1 MVVVCLKYLLLVM
14 RAEHH
19 GEGGIMALTALVSET
34 KAKDGKFFWLTISL
48 GLFGTALLYGDGM
61 ITPAIS
67 VLSAIEGIELIT
79 PAVTPYVT
87 HITIGILVG
96 LFAFQYKG
104 TDSVGRLFGPVM
116 LVWFATLAALGLYQL
131 VQQPSV
137 LTALNPW
144 HSLTFFFRNG
154 WTGFL
159 VLGSVFLV
167 VTGGEALYA
176 DMGHFGRKPI
186 QWAWF
191 VVAFPALMLNYLG
204 QGSLMLREPAAASNP
219 FFLMAPSW
227 ARYPVVGLATLATII
242 ASQAL
247 ISAVFSLTLQAVQLG
262 YLPRLKVIHTSDT
275 ERGQIYIPA
284 VNWALMLA
292 CLSLVIG
299 FKSSSNLAAAYGI
312 AVTATMLIT
321 TILFWNLLIRGWGW
335 SPVRA
340 GLVCGF
346 FLVIELTF
354 FSANVVKLFNGG
366 WFPMLVGVVVYML
379 MTTWKNGRLLISS
392 LLQKRTMPLTDLLD
406 RLPSEGVCRVS
417 GLGIFMYGNTTGTP
431 PALLANIRHN
441 HALHETVIILSVEI
455 SGYPYVEESQ
465 QLNVTALGSGFW
477 RVQLRFGYQD
487 RTDVLKA
494 LRRVKL
500 NEQAII
506 PEEASFFVGRET
518 VIPRRELHST
528 MPYRQEKLFASMSR
542 NALDATSYFGI
553 PPECVVELGT
563 QIAI

>member
-1 MVVVCLKYLLLVM
+1 MNDFSHPTLVAEKAEQVGASLDPTAAPSEEEFPAASGDEHGSRVSHSYSQLRKLAIGALGVVYGDIGTSPLYSIREALHSGHLTIDSANIIGVLSLIFWSLMVVVCLKYLLLVM

-321 TILFWNLLIRGWGW
+321 TILFWNVSCRQ
-335 SPVRA
+335 
-340 GLVCGF
+340 
-346 FLVIELTF
+346 
-354 FSANVVKLFNGG
+354 FS
-366 WFPMLVGVVVYML
+366 
-379 MTTWKNGRLLISS
+379 
-392 LLQKRTMPLTDLLD
+392 LD
-406 RLPSEGVCRVS
+406 
-417 GLGIFMYGNTTGTP
+417 LGI
-431 PALLANIRHN
+431 ACL
-441 HALHETVIILSVEI
+441 
-455 SGYPYVEESQ
+455 
-465 QLNVTALGSGFW
+465 
-477 RVQLRFGYQD
+477 
-487 RTDVLKA
+487 
-494 LRRVKL
+494 
-500 NEQAII
+500 
-506 PEEASFFVGRET
+506 
-518 VIPRRELHST
+518 
-528 MPYRQEKLFASMSR
+528 
-542 NALDATSYFGI
+542 
-553 PPECVVELGT
+553 
-563 QIAI
+563 